1 MRTIMLQSNSA
12 SIYDVAQES
21 GVSIATVSRVLNNN
35 PNVSPKTQK
44 KVMNAL
50 QKLHYRPST
59 IARAMVN
66 RNMQTIGI
74 LTVDIRSENYNVA
87 AYTIERNLALLGYSS
102 IICNTFGET
111 EDNIKSIRML
121 LDKGVSGI
129 ICIGSVFDRT
139 FNETSILSEYSHIPF
154 IVTNYPLEA
163 ENVCCVDFDEY
174 VGIEKALSHLL
185 ERGHSDIFFV
195 KDVDSYSSQKKANIF
210 LGQLLARGMKADTG
224 LIIETNRSLEGGAG
238 AVDTIIAS
246 GKPFS
251 AILFNDDMTAVG
263 GLKRLISLGYSVPDE
278 VAVIGYNNTIL
289 SKCCTPTLTTVS
301 TNFESLGKTCV
312 TLIMD
317 LINNTGAAKTAQ
329 IKPELIIREST

>member
-1 MRTIMLQSNSA
+1 MLQSNSA

-35 PNVSPKTQK
+35 PNVSPQTQK
-44 KVMNAL
+44 KVINAL
-50 QKLHYRPST
+50 HKLHYRPST

-87 AYTIERNLALLGYSS
+87 AYTIERNLALLGYSA
-102 IICNTFGET
+102 IICNTFGSK

-121 LDKGVSGI
+121 MDKGVTGI

-139 FNETSILSEYSHIPF
+139 FNETSILSEYSNIPF

-174 VGIEKALSHLL
+174 VGIEKVLTHLF
-185 ERGHSDIFFV
+185 ERGHPDVYFV

-210 LGQLLARGMKADTG
+210 LGQLIAKGMGADTS
-224 LIIETNRSLEGGAG
+224 LIVDTTRSLEGGAI
-238 AVDTIIAS
+238 AVDKIIAS

-263 GLKRLISLGYSVPDE
+263 GLKRLIALGYRVPDE
-278 VAVIGYNNTIL
+278 IAVVGYNNTIL

-301 TNFESLGKTCV
+301 TNFETLGKTCV
-312 TLIMD
+312 TLMMD
-317 LINNTGAAKTAQ
+317 LINDTGATKTAL
-329 IKPELIIREST
+329 IKPELIVREST